1 MITKFATVYAG
12 HVDIPDRGQDATPAN
27 ERRFSNAH
35 LASVFDKTEAIAKV
49 MDEGGW
55 DTLWLAE
62 HHFQQEGY
70 EVIPNLLMAAVHLSH
85 LTKNLRVGCG
95 FNITPMWHPLRLAED
110 FACADI
116 MTKGRTIFGVGR
128 GYHTREV
135 ETFGAPMLDQNANR
149 ELFEEQVEIIFK
161 AFGNERFSHKGK
173 HYTLPPEVPYRG
185 YTLKDLT
192 LVPRPVHLPVE
203 CWQPVVSASARGLDF
218 MVKHNIKGAV
228 GGGAATMEQGPIT
241 AFQAAAHR
249 AGKDWKLG
257 EGLMIGIVVHLADSK
272 QQALKE
278 IVPLY
283 EEHAKMFAPLGFMP
297 GMTKEQVAAVARR
310 GGWYEF
316 RRAECRALHQAGRLV
331 RRHVRGAGGVPEEYR
346 DTLSR
351 PGAYQHLDADG
362 HAAGDHARPVSP
374 RDGRGDAAFPALNA
388 DAAQH
393 PVERAGAWL
402 CRGVLLGVGGIA
414 DGGHHHRPA
423 LGEGVLHIGELHA
436 GTVRPRAGVAL

>member
-12 HVDIPDRGQDATPAN
+12 HVDMPDRGQDATPAN

-70 EVIPNLLMAAVHLSH
+70 EVIPNLLMAAVHLCH
-85 LTKNLRVGCG
+85 LTKHLKFGCG

-161 AFGNERFSHKGK
+161 AFDNERFSHKGK

-257 EGLMIGIVVHLADSK
+257 ENLMIGIVIHLADSK

-310 GGWYEF
+310 GGWYESGVPKVEHYIKLGGWF
-316 RRAECRALHQAGRLV
+316 AGTSEELV
-331 RRHVRGAGGVPEEYR
+331 AFLKNLEVTLSGAGAHQP
-346 DTLSR
+346 
-351 PGAYQHLDADG
+351 LDADG

-374 RDGRGDAAFPALNA
+374 RDGRGDAAFQALNA

-402 CRGVLLGVGGIA
+402 CRGVLLGAGGLA
-414 DGGHHHRPA
+414 DGGHDHRAA
-423 LGEGVLHIGELHA
+423 LGEGVLHAGELHA
-436 GTVRPRAGVAL
+436 GAVRPRAGVAL